1 MLFDVFSSNSVDLRM
16 FLFPWHTNSLL
27 LDILCMP
34 NKEFSP
40 YGYCFLFFY
49 CCSKLMA
56 ERLLLRALSGGK
68 STKIVTLNGKKL
80 KKMPSTLERLQGLQ
94 TLDLQNNLILNVCPE
109 ISSLVQLTVLNL
121 GNNLLQEVPEE
132 VKYLSSLKKLHL
144 FGNRISRFASGVCDG
159 LQNLVLLNLNN
170 NQLTSIPPEVNRLKS
185 LTFLSINYN
194 QLSSIPRE
202 LCLLI
207 NLSEL
212 QLNYNKIICIPE
224 EINFLRNLQKLFL
237 IRNKIEVLPQ
247 ELCDLANLR
256 ILDIAGNKIQIFPPG
271 FQKLKLKELHCE
283 GNPLFLKKPFKAV
296 LQDDLCS
303 LQEITSRFI
312 MNQLNEKDPY
322 LMKAIEYYPQVR
334 KIISHARPCAICG
347 KHFVTMWLECVEFVP
362 PSKKW
367 KTNYNLR
374 LVPLQK
380 LVCSYKCFNR
390 RAPNTFGIAQA

>member
-303 LQEITSRFI
+303 LQ
-312 MNQLNEKDPY
+312 
-322 LMKAIEYYPQVR
+322 
-334 KIISHARPCAICG
+334 
-347 KHFVTMWLECVEFVP
+347 
-362 PSKKW
+362 KW